1 MVFML
6 YGVSPLDR
14 ATWALA
20 ALLMVAAGLVAT
32 LVPAAR
38 ATRADP
44 MVAIR
49 VDCRFINLTLVSP
62 NR

>member
-49 VDCRFINLTLVSP
+49 VD
-62 NR
+62 